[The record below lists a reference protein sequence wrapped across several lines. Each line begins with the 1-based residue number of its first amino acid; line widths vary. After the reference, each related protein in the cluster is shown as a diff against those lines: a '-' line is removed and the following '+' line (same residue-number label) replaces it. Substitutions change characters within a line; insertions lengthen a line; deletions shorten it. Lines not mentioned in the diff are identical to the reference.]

1 MGRARSFDLP
11 AYSAAR
17 THALAV
23 LSSALRAGEHSELF
37 KITETYRAGAEG
49 RDKTDRLLRA
59 LYSLLQD
66 ITFLHSGT
74 PELVRN
80 TDILGELKKL
90 AEASNFEW
98 IRVRRR
104 RSGRG
109 RTRHAAKSA
118 AVAGTGLVRD
128 RPGTVGL
135 ELRSFEPRATAT
147 RRMKRKFYER
157 GMAF

>member
-1 MGRARSFDLP
+1 MPQRRLSSISRSKRPDWNARQRALTARLSEGAVGRARSFDLP

-23 LSSALRAGEHSELF
+23 LNSALGAGEHSELF

-80 TDILGELKKL
+80 TPL
-90 AEASNFEW
+90 F
-98 IRVRRR
+98 R
-104 RSGRG
+104 
-109 RTRHAAKSA
+109 AAGHCDA
-118 AVAGTGLVRD
+118 TGKAKV
-128 RPGTVGL
+128 
-135 ELRSFEPRATAT
+135 LRKGDGFLTFTA
-147 RRMKRKFYER
+147 
-157 GMAF
+157 